1 MSDRRLEGSCLIFG
15 LRDRVLEVL
24 FAEDKTQWGGPG
36 LEVEVG
42 TVLGSNKTSN
52 WK

>member
-1 MSDRRLEGSCLIFG
+1 MNTRLEGSALIFG

-24 FAEDKTQWGGPG
+24 FAEIRLSGEDQVWR
-36 LEVEVG
+36 
-42 TVLGSNKTSN
+42 